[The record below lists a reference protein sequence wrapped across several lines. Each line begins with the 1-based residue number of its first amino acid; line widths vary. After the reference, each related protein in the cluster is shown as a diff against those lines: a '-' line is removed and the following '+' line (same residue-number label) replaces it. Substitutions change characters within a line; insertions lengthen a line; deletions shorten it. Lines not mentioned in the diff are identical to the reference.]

1 MKNIVDE
8 TINQLVNENKKNLTE
23 MARIGFTD
31 DGFEVYINTD
41 DGGNIPHFHY
51 RTKNTWEFHTCIRLD
66 IAEYFHHD
74 GKEDILNS
82 KQRKQLVKF
91 LKAEPRNKRYK
102 TNWERV
108 LADWN
113 DNNSDIEIDENLD
126 MPNYLDL
133 K

>member
-23 MARIGFTD
+23 MARIGFTDDGFEVYINTD

-91 LKAEPRNKRYK
+91 LKQNLEIK
-102 TNWERV
+102 
-108 LADWN
+108 
-113 DNNSDIEIDENLD
+113 DIRLIGKE
-126 MPNYLDL
+126 Y
-133 K
+133 